1 MTVQIIRSANG
12 KPEWAV
18 LPYQEYLRII
28 EQTEMLEDIREYDQI
43 KNAIEAGNE
52 ELIPAEVV
60 YAILDGANPV
70 RVWREFRGLTQQEVA
85 AKAGI
90 STAYLSQL
98 ETGKRAGTPRVL
110 SAIARVLNV
119 DVDDLLS
126 QAEEEDE
133 AL

>member
-1 MTVQIIRSANG
+1 MTVQFIRSQNG
-12 KPEWAV
+12 TPEWAV

-28 EQTEMLEDIREYDQI
+28 EKAEMLEDIREYDLAR
-43 KNAIEAGNE
+43 KAIDAGEE
-52 ELIPAEVV
+52 ELVPAEIV

-70 RVWREFRGLTQQEVA
+70 RVWREYRGLSQQEVA
-85 AKAGI
+85 QKAGI

-119 DVDDLLS
+119 DVDDLLP
-126 QAEEEDE
+126 QEDE
-133 AL
+133 SL